1 VRSFPQF
8 LPAAAQQTVYN
19 TINAHCCDLL
29 TAPRRHLPL
38 RVNSKRERSSR
49 NERNKWTSVYY
60 KRGRT
65 FSAAA
70 PGVQKEES
78 LFSNHSFQQLSF
90 ALISSKE
97 KKNENGKTIISP
109 TGYTFL

>member
-1 VRSFPQF
+1 MKETSGR
-8 LPAAAQQTVYN
+8 VY
-19 TINAHCCDLL
+19 TI
-29 TAPRRHLPL
+29 
-38 RVNSKRERSSR
+38 
-49 NERNKWTSVYY
+49 

-97 KKNENGKTIISP
+97 KKE
-109 TGYTFL
+109 